1 MQKRSVPRIRRL
13 KPLFAGLLLV
23 VSALLLRPAPV
34 VAQSRADSAAV
45 ILDAARRFE
54 LERRG
59 EVAAALYQMILLRYS
74 DTPAA
79 ETVRT
84 LRERGQTS
92 MDRSGRTELL
102 VWGTTY
108 GAWLGIA
115 VPLIVDA
122 DGSDAYGLGL
132 LAGAPAGFLA
142 ARAYANDRPMT
153 SGQARAITW
162 GGTWGTW
169 QGFGLV
175 EALDIG
181 EDDFEEICPEPPGG
195 PEPCFAGDGDFDNT
209 TEIVA
214 GMVAGGVAGI
224 VTGAIL
230 AKKPISRGTGATVSL
245 GSLWGSG
252 YGVAL
257 GYLAGLDDDD
267 LLIATLLAGNAA
279 LVGSAI
285 GQRRW
290 QLSESRAR
298 LISIAGVAGALGGV
312 GISLLAGVDDDDVA
326 VLLPTAMGT
335 AGLIFGALR
344 TRGMDSGGL
353 GGSDAGD
360 FGDFDEGA
368 LLEVRDGAFDFGT
381 PRIVPRL
388 LQDGNRRVAAVYLPV
403 FAARF

>member
-1 MQKRSVPRIRRL
+1 MRSTLCAARRRWRGILPRL
-13 KPLFAGLLLV
+13 VVTPLLLLAT
-23 VSALLLRPAPV
+23 ALLLQPAPAA
-34 VAQSRADSAAV
+34 AQSRADSAAV

-59 EVAAALYQMILLRYS
+59 EIAGALYEMILLRYG

-79 ETVRT
+79 ETVRA
-84 LRERGQTS
+84 LRRSGQTS
-92 MDRSGRTELL
+92 LDRSGRTELL

-115 VPLIVDA
+115 LPLILDA
-122 DGSDAYGLGL
+122 DGSEAYGLGL

-142 ARAYANDRPMT
+142 ARAYTNDRPIT
-153 SGQARAITW
+153 SGQARAVTW

-181 EDDFEEICPEPPGG
+181 EENIAEVCPPGT
-195 PEPCFAGDGDFDNT
+195 PQPCFAGEDDFDNT
-209 TEIVA
+209 DEVVA
-214 GMVAGGVAGI
+214 GMVVGGVAGI

-245 GSLWGSG
+245 ASLWGTA
-252 YGVAL
+252 YGASL
-257 GYLAGLDDDD
+257 GYLAGLEDDE
-267 LLIATLLAGNAA
+267 LLVATLLGGNAA
-279 LVGSAI
+279 LVGSAL

-298 LISIAGVAGALGGV
+298 LISIAGVAGVLSGLGLV
-312 GISLLAGVDDDDVA
+312 LLANVDDDDVA

-335 AGLIFGALR
+335 AGLIFGTLR

-353 GGSDAGD
+353 
-360 FGDFDEGA
+360 DERPDRNPGAGA
-368 LLEVRDGAFDFGT
+368 LLEVREGAFDFGT
-381 PRIVPRL
+381 PRIAPRL
-388 LQDGNRRVAAVYLPV
+388 LHDGNRRVAAVYLP
-403 FAARF
+403 